1 MSDYTAKDIHILTP
15 HESAEK
21 FLFVRVKELS
31 ERYPHVASDF
41 IERLLTSCA
50 LSGFPEELA
59 IQRYLEGDKTIQP
72 SPELLECHREQLRE
86 LRR

>member
-15 HESAEK
+15 NESSEK
-21 FLFVRVKELS
+21 FIFVRVKQLS
-31 ERYPHVASDF
+31 ERYPQVATEF
-41 IERLLTSCA
+41 IERLLTSCS
-50 LSGFPEELA
+50 LSGFSEELA
-59 IQRYLEGDKTIQP
+59 IKRYLEGDKSIQP